1 MSELGV
7 NGGRFRSLIRSN
19 SLSDRPSISGGAV
32 SPPRPPL
39 ARTSQGWSELITRV
53 DGLIKDDRRISKSG
67 HGAYFRLDPR
77 HGGFL
82 IQVSQESNR
91 TFLVS
96 FGSWFDEFET
106 AISVFNIIKDAL
118 AGRIRTK
125 SEYVGG
131 KLSGCA
137 VELITKEK
145 DWVEFAKV
153 SYPRLSLFRRER
165 ETTYAHFHN

>member
-1 MSELGV
+1 M
-7 NGGRFRSLIRSN
+7 
-19 SLSDRPSISGGAV
+19 
-32 SPPRPPL
+32 
-39 ARTSQGWSELITRV
+39 
-53 DGLIKDDRRISKSG
+53 
-67 HGAYFRLDPR
+67 
-77 HGGFL
+77 
-82 IQVSQESNR
+82 
-91 TFLVS
+91 
-96 FGSWFDEFET
+96 
-106 AISVFNIIKDAL
+106 IKDAL